1 MQAVPAVPAAGVPA
15 VEPGIY
21 LQDVEGEIQA
31 LVGGILG
38 VNVGRSQPFMEASY

>member
-1 MQAVPAVPAAGVPA
+1 MQAVEAVPAAGALAIEPA
-15 VEPGIY
+15 MY

-38 VNVGRSQPFMEASY
+38 VNVGSSQPFMEASY